1 MNTLVIVLIAAVC
14 LFAGYTLY
22 GRWLA
27 NKWGIDPKAKT
38 PAVAMEDGQDYVPTD
53 GWTVFAHQFSS
64 IAGAGPVTGAIQAAA
79 FGWLPVLLWVIIG
92 GIFFGAVTDFGAL
105 YASVKNEGKSMG
117 LLIEKYIGKTGRK
130 LFLLFCW
137 LFTLIVIA
145 AFADMV
151 AGTFNAYTV
160 KDGVTELSAA
170 AQTNGAGWKET
181 VAGLACTVAALAI
194 GMAFPLVAGKD
205 TWSYLTFAYIF
216 MAAVMPMWLLMQP
229 RDYMTTFMFAGMIIG
244 AVVGL
249 LVAHPTMNLPVYTG
263 FKNAKMGD
271 MFPILFVTVACG
283 AVSGFH
289 SLVSSGTSSKT
300 VSNEKDM
307 LKVGYGAMV
316 LESLLAVL
324 ALCVAGAAAAAD
336 GTAATGT
343 PFQIFSAGV
352 AGFLEMFGIPVYV
365 AQCFMTMCV
374 SALAL
379 TSLDSVAR
387 IGRMSFQEL
396 FSVDDMEHAE
406 GWRKLFCNKYFSTV
420 ITLACGFILTKIG
433 YSNIWPL
440 FGSANQLLSALV
452 LITLCVFLK
461 VTGRENK
468 TLFPPLIIMLCVTF
482 TALVE
487 RTIALVNAFGAG
499 TAVFMV
505 EGLQLIIAIL
515 LMVLGVIIVYT
526 SGKEL
531 FNKKAEVKHSKEGK
545 LA

>member
-14 LFAGYTLY
+14 LFCGYTFY

-38 PAVAMEDGQDYVPTD
+38 PAVALEDGQDYVPTD

-79 FGWLPVLLWVIIG
+79 FGWVPVLLWVILG

-137 LFTLIVIA
+137 LFTLIVTA

-160 KDGVTELSAA
+160 TDGVTSLSPA
-170 AQTNGAGWKET
+170 AQTNGAAGSISLMFIVFAMVFGLMQKHLHLTGWKET
-181 VAGLACTVAALAI
+181 LAGLACTVAAFAV

-216 MAAVMPMWLLMQP
+216 LAAVMPMWLLMQP
-229 RDYMTTFMFAGMIIG
+229 RDFMTTFMFAGMIVG

-249 LVAHPTMNLPVYTG
+249 VVAHPTMNLPAYTG

-300 VSNEKDM
+300 ISNEKDM

-336 GTAATGT
+336 LLRRCCRIPGNVWH
-343 PFQIFSAGV
+343 P
-352 AGFLEMFGIPVYV
+352 GI
-365 AQCFMTMCV
+365 C
-374 SALAL
+374 
-379 TSLDSVAR
+379 
-387 IGRMSFQEL
+387 
-396 FSVDDMEHAE
+396 
-406 GWRKLFCNKYFSTV
+406 STV
-420 ITLACGFILTKIG
+420 LYDHVRFRTGIDQSGFRSS
-433 YSNIWPL
+433 YR
-440 FGSANQLLSALV
+440 AYV
-452 LITLCVFLK
+452 L
-461 VTGRENK
+461 
-468 TLFPPLIIMLCVTF
+468 P
-482 TALVE
+482 
-487 RTIALVNAFGAG
+487 GA
-499 TAVFMV
+499 
-505 EGLQLIIAIL
+505 
-515 LMVLGVIIVYT
+515 VLR
-526 SGKEL
+526 
-531 FNKKAEVKHSKEGK
+531 
-545 LA
+545 

>member
-1 MNTLVIVLIAAVC
+1 
-14 LFAGYTLY
+14 
-22 GRWLA
+22 
-27 NKWGIDPKAKT
+27 
-38 PAVAMEDGQDYVPTD
+38 
-53 GWTVFAHQFSS
+53 
-64 IAGAGPVTGAIQAAA
+64 
-79 FGWLPVLLWVIIG
+79 
-92 GIFFGAVTDFGAL
+92 
-105 YASVKNEGKSMG
+105 
-117 LLIEKYIGKTGRK
+117 
-130 LFLLFCW
+130 
-137 LFTLIVIA
+137 
-145 AFADMV
+145 
-151 AGTFNAYTV
+151 
-160 KDGVTELSAA
+160 
-170 AQTNGAGWKET
+170 
-181 VAGLACTVAALAI
+181 
-194 GMAFPLVAGKD
+194 
-205 TWSYLTFAYIF
+205 
-216 MAAVMPMWLLMQP
+216 
-229 RDYMTTFMFAGMIIG
+229 
-244 AVVGL
+244 
-249 LVAHPTMNLPVYTG
+249 
-263 FKNAKMGD
+263 
-271 MFPILFVTVACG
+271 
-283 AVSGFH
+283 
-289 SLVSSGTSSKT
+289 
-300 VSNEKDM
+300 
-307 LKVGYGAMV
+307 
-316 LESLLAVL
+316 
-324 ALCVAGAAAAAD
+324 
-336 GTAATGT
+336 
-343 PFQIFSAGV
+343 
-352 AGFLEMFGIPVYV
+352 MFGIPVYV

-374 SALAL
+374 SAQAL